1 VEEGELVLFRELVII
16 HEMRYFALMTDLS
29 SIQKI
34 VVCILPLT
42 FAITLHEVAHGFV
55 AFLFGDYTAKLS
67 GRLSLNPIKHIDPMG
82 TIVIPILLLVTTNF
96 VFGWAK
102 AVPVDPRN
110 LHHPRRDM
118 AFVALAGPLS
128 NLVMALLWGL
138 ITKIGLMA
146 TLSGSEWL
154 GTPLAYMGAAGIL
167 INVVLG
173 VLNLI
178 PIPPLDGAKVLA
190 TVLPP
195 RAAYYF
201 NLLEPYGFFI
211 LIILMLTNVLFYM
224 IIPFASFLIEKISIV
239 LGIPPTFIYSL
250 FA

>member
-1 VEEGELVLFRELVII
+1 MRKLVIV
-16 HEMRYFALMTDLS
+16 HEIIDTLHIMTDLS

-34 VVCILPLT
+34 VVCILPLI

-67 GRLSLNPIKHIDPMG
+67 GRLSLNPLKHIDPIG
-82 TIVIPILLLVTTNF
+82 TVVIPILLLVTTNF

-102 AVPVDPRN
+102 AVPVDARN

-128 NLVMALLWGL
+128 NLVMAFLWGV
-138 ITKIGLMA
+138 IAKIGIMA
-146 TLSGSEWL
+146 SLSGNTWL
-154 GTPLAYMGAAGIL
+154 GAPLAYMGAAGVL

-178 PIPPLDGAKVLA
+178 PIPPLDGSKVLA
-190 TVLPP
+190 TILPP
-195 RAAYYF
+195 RMAYYF
-201 NLLEPYGFFI
+201 NLLEPYGFII
-211 LIILMLTNVLFYM
+211 LILLMLTNVLFY
-224 IIPFASFLIEKISIV
+224 IIVPFAFFLIEKIAII
-239 LGIPPTFIYSL
+239 LGFPPTFIFSL
-250 FA
+250 FS